1 MLAVH
6 PDHLLRSHILKSL
19 RQHWFSL
26 TKEGYQDVVV
36 GLVRERQVELAL
48 EYLERML
55 DERIAVSSWLYDLSI
70 YALCNMEE
78 FDEAMRVL
86 HQRLKTRHEVDADLL
101 QSDEYREFSVSSTL
115 WYYILDTASRARHH
129 AATLQAYNA
138 QVASSQLIPSIGMCN
153 NILACAAQSGDP
165 QLATSVFDILS
176 QRSGSPIQLQHYEAL
191 LEAYINASDLS
202 AALSLLS
209 TMATSGHPPTQSST
223 CPILVHLTQS
233 TKHTATAFYLLEKLR
248 DQGRPIPLVALNL
261 IIEAYLCHGNLQ
273 AAMSVYNKLD
283 LFTKP
288 STSSQQNFTPQKPN
302 TTTYNLLLRG
312 CRFAGDKPRAMFLA
326 CEMVALEIPPDSL
339 TYDRLVLVCLHS
351 DVDLNDAWRYVE
363 EMREAGFELRQ
374 GTLNTLA
381 SRARELGDERGEML
395 KGRRKR
401 YPVERKTERR
411 EEGSVETNV

>member
-1 MLAVH
+1 M
-6 PDHLLRSHILKSL
+6 I
-19 RQHWFSL
+19 
-26 TKEGYQDVVV
+26 V

-55 DERIAVSSWLYDLSI
+55 EDKVTVSSWLYDLLM
-70 YALCNMEE
+70 YTLCNMEE
-78 FDEAMRVL
+78 FDEAMHVL
-86 HQRLKTRHEVDADLL
+86 HRRLETRHNVDAELL
-101 QSDEYREFSVSSTL
+101 QSNECGELSVSATL
-115 WYYILDTASRARHH
+115 WYYILDAASRARHH
-129 AATLQAYNA
+129 AATLQAYNV
-138 QVASSQLIPSIGMCN
+138 QVASSKLIPSAGICN

-165 QLATSVFDILS
+165 QLATSVFNILS

-209 TMATSGHPPTQSST
+209 TMATSGHPPTQLST
-223 CPILVHLTQS
+223 RPILIHLKPS
-233 TKHTATAFYLLEKLR
+233 AKHTATAFYLLEKLR
-248 DQGRPIPLVALNL
+248 DRGRPIPLAALNVV
-261 IIEAYLCHGNLQ
+261 IEAFLHHGNLR

-283 LFTKP
+283 LFHKP
-288 STSSQQNFTPQKPN
+288 STASQPKPAPQKPD

-326 CEMVALEIPPDSL
+326 SEMVALKVPPDAL

-351 DVDLNDAWRYVE
+351 DADLDDAWRYVE

-374 GTLNTLA
+374 GTLSTLI
-381 SRARELGDERGEML
+381 RRGREVGDGRGEML

-401 YPVERKTERR
+401 YATRGKVKRDK
-411 EEGSVETNV
+411 ETLGADV